1 LADDQNEQAQPDA
14 SQESTGEIWW
24 QNYIVQVNKSIVAA
38 EQHLEVPAGTVSSIP
53 FDPDFISTVKI
64 YAVVEPILNDLI
76 ASWQQPPQ
84 TSPYQA
90 LSLLD
95 LGPLGQSARENFR
108 AFVAALNIRGP
119 TGKLKLAKG
128 LGLLTEDRT
137 AFIHAV
143 AQVRNRY
150 AHNVKNMHRSLT
162 DIVTEEQ
169 RTNGRIVEHL
179 TGIKLA
185 LSPNRNDVL
194 KLLMYYRLADYLSD
208 ALQTLRP
215 PPPPSPENG
224 IPWTSLTQL
233 YASMNKPK

>member
-1 LADDQNEQAQPDA
+1 
-14 SQESTGEIWW
+14 
-24 QNYIVQVNKSIVAA
+24 
-38 EQHLEVPAGTVSSIP
+38 VPAGTVSSIP
-53 FDPDFISTVKI
+53 YDLDFIATVKM

-90 LSLLD
+90 LSL
-95 LGPLGQSARENFR
+95 PYLGQSARENFR

-128 LGLLTEDRT
+128 LGLLTEDRI

-185 LSPNRNDVL
+185 LSPDRNDVL

>member
-1 LADDQNEQAQPDA
+1 MSAL
-14 SQESTGEIWW
+14 
-24 QNYIVQVNKSIVAA
+24 
-38 EQHLEVPAGTVSSIP
+38 VPAGTVSSIP
-53 FDPDFISTVKI
+53 YDLDFIATVKM

-90 LSLLD
+90 LSL
-95 LGPLGQSARENFR
+95 PYLGQSARENFR

-128 LGLLTEDRT
+128 LGLLTEDRI

-185 LSPNRNDVL
+185 LSPDRNDVL

>member
-1 LADDQNEQAQPDA
+1 M
-14 SQESTGEIWW
+14 
-24 QNYIVQVNKSIVAA
+24 
-38 EQHLEVPAGTVSSIP
+38 
-53 FDPDFISTVKI
+53 

-90 LSLLD
+90 LSL
-95 LGPLGQSARENFR
+95 PYLGQSARENFR

-128 LGLLTEDRT
+128 LGLLTEDRI

-185 LSPNRNDVL
+185 LSPDRNDVL